1 MTIEER
7 TYRVAAYQEL
17 ERDIEELEN
26 REKVKKEMLDEK
38 DVFIESGIINNN
50 ILFALRL
57 NLLDIDKAQE
67 LRERL
72 AKINKSRQNEFR
84 ELVINPFDDVITSR
98 ERLANGRI
106 EEKKSLD
113 DWQAE
118 IHARKSIQASASSS
132 SAAELNDEEK
142 TR

>member
-72 AKINKSRQNEFR
+72 AKINKSKQNEFR

-118 IHARKSIQASASSS
+118 IHARKSIQAGASSS